1 MSKQLSLPVNLRDN
15 ETFDSF
21 VLGDNGQLVGH
32 LQSLTEPLSEI
43 NPQSWLTFIS
53 AESGV
58 GKSHLLYA
66 LCQHAQQHNVSS
78 VYLNFHEKDALS
90 VEMLDGLEHCQLIC
104 LDDINALEGSN
115 SWQIAVFDLINRVKE
130 QGTARL
136 IITANSPAKHLN
148 FELADLL
155 SRLSWGLSYKLHAL
169 NDEQRCEALLN
180 RASQRGLKM
189 PINVAS
195 YLVNHW
201 QRDMPAL
208 MNTLD
213 KLDQLSLQQQRKL
226 TIPFVKASLGDQ
238 WSQ

>member
-1 MSKQLSLPVNLRDN
+1 MSKQLSLAVNLRDS
-15 ETFDSF
+15 ETFASF
-21 VLGDNGQLVGH
+21 VIGDNNQLIAH
-32 LQSLTEPLSEI
+32 LHSLIEPLSEV
-43 NPQSWLTFIS
+43 NKQPWLTYIS
-53 AESGV
+53 AESGL

-78 VYLNFHEKDALS
+78 VYLNCHEKNTLS
-90 VEMLDGLEHCQLIC
+90 VDMLEGLEHCQLIC
-104 LDDINALEGSN
+104 LDDVDALQGSN
-115 SWQIAVFDLINRVKE
+115 DWQIAVFDLINRVKE
-130 QGTARL
+130 QGTAKLL
-136 IITANSPAKHLN
+136 ISANTPAKHLN
-148 FELADLL
+148 FKLADLV

-169 NDEQRCEALLN
+169 NDEQRCEVLLN

-189 PINVAS
+189 PINVAT

-226 TIPFVKASLGDQ
+226 TIPFVKASLGL
-238 WSQ
+238 

>member
-1 MSKQLSLPVNLRDN
+1 MTKQLSLAVNLRDT

-21 VLGDNGQLVGH
+21 VMGDNCQLVGH
-32 LQSLTEPLSEI
+32 LHSLIEPFTEI
-43 NPQSWLTFIS
+43 NKQSWLTFIG

-78 VYLNFHEKDALS
+78 VYLNCHEKEDLS
-90 VEMLDGLEHCQLIC
+90 VDMLEGLEHCQLIC
-104 LDDINALEGSN
+104 LDDIDALKGSN

-130 QGTARL
+130 HGTAKL
-136 IITANSPAKHLN
+136 VITANTQAKHLS
-148 FELADLL
+148 FELADLV
-155 SRLSWGLSYKLHAL
+155 SRLNWGLSYKLHGL
-169 NDEQRCEALLN
+169 NDEQRCDALLN

-189 PINVAS
+189 PVNVAS

-213 KLDQLSLQQQRKL
+213 KLDELSLQQQRRL
-226 TIPFVKASLGDQ
+226 TIPFVKASLGL
-238 WSQ
+238 